1 MNREQREQ
9 RKQCLRDT
17 LIDLRNLGA
26 KVKVRHRKLAH
37 RNKTYLHIVAM
48 GGHHECYRIVLPVI
62 HRRFPD
68 AYMTS
73 GGFGPKMDITI
84 ALEK

>member
-1 MNREQREQ
+1 MNQEQREH

-17 LIDLRNLGA
+17 LVELRDLGA
-26 KVKVRHRKLAH
+26 QVKVRHRKLAH
-37 RNKTYLHIVAM
+37 RNKTYLHIAAM
-48 GGHHECYRIVLPVI
+48 GGHREFYRIVLPVI
-62 HRRFPD
+62 HRNFPD

-73 GGFGPKMDITI
+73 GGFGDKMNITV